1 MPFRYLTDPLF
12 VFCLALYAANRW
24 ILKPYFP
31 NEFSQ
36 SYLNDLICLPFWIPI
51 MLWTM
56 KCLGL
61 RKTHTPPSGG
71 ELIVPLL
78 VWSWLFEVY
87 LPGLT
92 RSKSSPLLIPRIS
105 SAIPPAACWQRCSGS
120 GGIEGSGLDA
130 LTKMAKAFLFV
141 HSDNQHGYL
150 SCPCCN
156 FST

>member
-24 ILKPYFP
+24 VLKPYFP

-61 RKTHTPPSGG
+61 RRTHTPPSGG

-87 LPGLT
+87 LPGLDSFKELT
-92 RSKSSPLLIPRIS
+92 FADPADILCYTTGALL
-105 SAIPPAACWQRCSGS
+105 AAVFWKWWYHERRR
-120 GGIEGSGLDA
+120 
-130 LTKMAKAFLFV
+130 T
-141 HSDNQHGYL
+141 
-150 SCPCCN
+150 
-156 FST
+156 T